1 MASLRSRISLLR
13 PAEGGYGIESKAIGY
28 QSGVDGIYGCL
39 CHIIAS
45 SSYIRLTCSGCSGE
59 ENEAVCVR
67 FGFCIFSH
75 DSWVFRV
82 VKICIMKLLFQK
94 DPCNTRTEIFFGSV
108 MVEFKNSQTISF
120 CAHGKAKPG
129 VVRSSGHPEAARTVA
144 SRGSGYLGAAQTIG
158 SRGSGHPEEA
168 QTAVGGHSGPPE
180 NQKTRVLSV
189 AGEGCELRSVL
200 SLPRGHGARSS
211 VGRYGLIA

>member
-1 MASLRSRISLLR
+1 
-13 PAEGGYGIESKAIGY
+13 
-28 QSGVDGIYGCL
+28 
-39 CHIIAS
+39 
-45 SSYIRLTCSGCSGE
+45 
-59 ENEAVCVR
+59 
-67 FGFCIFSH
+67 
-75 DSWVFRV
+75 
-82 VKICIMKLLFQK
+82 MKLLFQK

-144 SRGSGYLGAAQTIG
+144 SRGSGYLGASQSIVSGGAGYLGAAQTIG